1 MSENPYQPPLTSPV
15 VVGVKSRT
23 RRDLRAI
30 AKYQKSII
38 MCIAITLLL
47 FPAALV
53 PGDLLRLAI
62 LVCYGIV
69 AIAST
74 VFIFLLAI
82 KVYSVV
88 VGILLGL
95 LTLLGSLTLFPLIG
109 LIVLLLVNGKATKIL
124 RQNGIKVGLLGAN
137 LKAI

>member
-1 MSENPYQPPLTSPV
+1 
-15 VVGVKSRT
+15 
-23 RRDLRAI
+23 
-30 AKYQKSII
+30 